1 MDILSI
7 IKENIIMGKW
17 WFSDHA
23 IHNCDLRNIE
33 IEELVMSI
41 LQGKLLEDYQEDFRG
56 HSCLILTYIKG
67 NPVHTVCG
75 LHENGTVFITA
86 YYPDTTKWID
96 EKTRRN
102 KQGDVL
108 L

>member
-1 MDILSI
+1 MHSI
-7 IKENIIMGKW
+7 KQTISPGT
-17 WFSDHA
+17 DP
-23 IHNCDLRNIE
+23 
-33 IEELVMSI
+33 
-41 LQGKLLEDYQEDFRG
+41 GEDYHEDFRG

-96 EKTRRN
+96 EKTRRE
-102 KQGDVL
+102 KS
-108 L
+108 